1 MAEENINCPC
11 KKIKCVRHG
20 NCDACRENHLNVKK
34 SLPACERT
42 DKKVKKSKTEEISE
56 VQCKHHAARRK

>member
-11 KKIKCVRHG
+11 KKIKCIRHG

-34 SLPACERT
+34 SLPACERPE
-42 DKKVKKSKTEEISE
+42 KK
-56 VQCKHHAARRK
+56 CKEKHRGR